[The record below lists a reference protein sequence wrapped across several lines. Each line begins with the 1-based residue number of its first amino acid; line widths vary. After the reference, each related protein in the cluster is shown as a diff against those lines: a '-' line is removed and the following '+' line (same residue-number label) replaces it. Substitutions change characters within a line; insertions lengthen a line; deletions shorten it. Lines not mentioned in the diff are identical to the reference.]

1 MVLVDLHHLL
11 LCCCSADSPNVRI
24 SILSLLFILISLTL
38 DYELLVSYAYT
49 THDVVPLIIIGIVL
63 FVTKLLLFPIIQK
76 TDRPLVMGNYSDP
89 MKLDKF
95 TSVNLKRWQTR
106 AQL

>member
-1 MVLVDLHHLL
+1 M
-11 LCCCSADSPNVRI
+11 RI

-76 TDRPLVMGNYSDP
+76 SDKHLVMGNYSNA
-89 MKLDKF
+89 MKPDKF
-95 TSVNLKRWQTR
+95 TSVNFKRW
-106 AQL
+106 